1 MYVCWCKPRW
11 WSLISVKACRSLP
24 SVVWQSVN
32 MKVRRPRCGASRPL
46 IAVKP
51 PRCRAVGYLNVWL
64 RVAFPIAVRRLTF
77 CSLDWPQQRFKQR
90 FFSHKI
96 EMKSNADTKYYPTH
110 RDEVTCFGLLLI
122 CTSSPPSSQE
132 REPLRAIPL
141 KEIHKVQ
148 ECKQRSVSLPVSSV
162 FGLIQGKFTKTSPL
176 CPPASTWWG
185 TTCSRWSPAQEP
197 STYR

>member
-1 MYVCWCKPRW
+1 MISDQCKSMPLTAFCGLTEREYESSSAPLW
-11 WSLISVKACRSLP
+11 RESSFDCSEAAAL
-24 SVVWQSVN
+24 QS
-32 MKVRRPRCGASRPL
+32 C
-46 IAVKP
+46 
-51 PRCRAVGYLNVWL
+51 VGYLNVWL

-148 ECKQRSVSLPVSSV
+148 ECKQRSVSLPVGSV
-162 FGLIQGKFTKTSPL
+162 FGLIQRKFTKTSPL